1 MIRNM
6 LTGAETVK
14 LGIIITEH
22 CRAVP
27 GTGGCAY
34 DEGWSDK
41 KIAEESHG
49 AFNENNVKGL
59 RRQLFGS
66 LVAPPPAP
74 VVDPAVVALSNSVIL
89 IEHNFN
95 ILIERLT
102 ANGQLDL
109 LDIKIE

>member
-1 MIRNM
+1 MTRNM

-22 CRAVP
+22 CHSVP
-27 GTGGCAY
+27 GSGGCAY
-34 DEGWSDK
+34 DPEWSDK
-41 KIAEESHG
+41 RIADESNG
-49 AFNENNVKGL
+49 DFNLNNVRGL
-59 RRQLFGS
+59 RAQLFGS

-74 VVDPAVVALSNSVIL
+74 VVDPQVVMLSNSVDL

-109 LDIKIE
+109 LDLRIE